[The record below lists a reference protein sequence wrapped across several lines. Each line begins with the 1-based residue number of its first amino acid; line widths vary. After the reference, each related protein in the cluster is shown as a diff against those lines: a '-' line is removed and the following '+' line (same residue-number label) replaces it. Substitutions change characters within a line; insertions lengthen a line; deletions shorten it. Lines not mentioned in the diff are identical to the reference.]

1 MPWKPGVPLGSYMR
15 LVSQYLQDYIYPLSV
30 ANAYGHGLELF
41 DLDFVPHWKL
51 KIAIRHL
58 TSSITQ
64 GVTTSLLLT
73 TKAQGLSIFDP
84 RFSIAALF
92 FRPPRTTL
100 PFSTSLPTVLD
111 LLGTHGGDISVLSV
125 DNISVR
131 YADSLSG
138 AANSLCNDSDL
149 RAKFISRNS
158 LVGWRK
164 ECLHGFWEAALLKA
178 GLLVKWK
185 ITLKKN

>member
-1 MPWKPGVPLGSYMR
+1 MC
-15 LVSQYLQDYIYPLSV
+15 LVSQYLQDYPLFV
-30 ANAYGHGLELF
+30 ANARGDLF

-51 KIAIRHL
+51 KIVIRHL
-58 TSSITQ
+58 ASSIPQ
-64 GVTTSLLLT
+64 GVTTLLLLT
-73 TKAQGLSIFDP
+73 TKAEGLSIFDP
-84 RFSIAALF
+84 RFAITTLF

-100 PFSTSLPTVLD
+100 PFTTTLSTVLS

-125 DNISVR
+125 DNISAR
-131 YADSLSG
+131 YADSLFD

-149 RAKFISRNS
+149 RATFISRNS

-164 ECLHGFWEAALLKA
+164 ECLHGVWEAALLKA

-185 ITLKKN
+185 ITLRKN

>member
-1 MPWKPGVPLGSYMR
+1 MQS
-15 LVSQYLQDYIYPLSV
+15 
-30 ANAYGHGLELF
+30 AYGYGLDYF

-51 KIAIRHL
+51 KMTICHL
-58 TSSITQ
+58 TSSIKH

-84 RFSIAALF
+84 RYTIATLF

-100 PFSTSLPTVLD
+100 PFTTSLSTVLA
-111 LLGTHGGDISVLSV
+111 LLGAHGGEISVLGV
-125 DNISVR
+125 DNVSMR
-131 YADSLSG
+131 YAESLFG

-149 RAKFISRNS
+149 RGKFISRNS

-164 ECLHGFWEAALLKA
+164 ECLHGVWEAALLKA

-185 ITLKKN
+185 ITFTVRR